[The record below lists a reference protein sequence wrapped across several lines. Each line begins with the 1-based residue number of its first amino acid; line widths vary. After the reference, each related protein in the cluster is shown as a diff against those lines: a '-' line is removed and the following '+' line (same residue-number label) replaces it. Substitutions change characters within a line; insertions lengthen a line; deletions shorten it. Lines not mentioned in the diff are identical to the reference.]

1 MHVDNVSAEQ
11 QLGAEDLGSRSVEQP
26 HADLVVEAASKHYG
40 ATVAL
45 DGVDFQAAAGEVHGL
60 LGENGAGKSTLI
72 KILSGAV
79 SPDSGRIELFGKE
92 VRFRRPA
99 DAQRAGV
106 RTVFQEL
113 SLVPDLTVAENL
125 VFSANNAST
134 GLLRRPRRLR
144 RHAVRVLD
152 SLGVEGIDPD
162 ALAGD
167 LSLEH
172 RQRLEIAK
180 AAAAEPRVLILD
192 EATSALAITE
202 VAWLTRLARHVA
214 TQGTAVLFISHR
226 LNEVRA
232 ACTRATILRNGSA
245 VGTYDLAEIADDLI
259 IEQMLGRRIER
270 LFPDRES
277 QAREKVVLETMA
289 FGPVGRSG
297 GADLVLHE
305 GEILGIGGLQGQGQ
319 AGLLLALYGAVRAKG
334 DAYVDARARRF
345 RSPAQA
351 IAAGVALVPEDRGT
365 QGLLLNKSLKENI
378 ALGILQQVSR
388 YGFVRRE
395 AEADA
400 AQAAITSL
408 GIRAS
413 SPRQLVGQLS
423 GGNQQKVLL
432 AKMMATDARILLLH
446 DPTRGVDIGTKAEIF
461 ETIDALAKRGVSII
475 FFSSD
480 AEELI
485 HVCDRVAVMSGGSII
500 ETLPAAGLT
509 EARLL
514 RAALGGE
521 KA

>member
-1 MHVDNVSAEQ
+1 MHVENPTAQ
-11 QLGAEDLGSRSVEQP
+11 QLAVGDFASRTLEGQRS
-26 HADLVVEAASKHYG
+26 DLVVEAAVKRYG

-45 DGVDFQAAAGEVHGL
+45 DGADFRATSGEVHGL

-79 SPDSGRIELFGKE
+79 SPDSGRIELFGRE
-92 VRFRRPA
+92 VRFRRPI

-125 VFSANNAST
+125 VFSGTDAST

-144 RHAVRVLD
+144 RHAVKVLD

-167 LSLEH
+167 LSLQQ

-180 AAAAEPRVLILD
+180 AVTAEPRVLILD
-192 EATSALAITE
+192 EATSALAATE
-202 VAWLTRLARHVA
+202 VAWLTQLARDVA
-214 TQGTAVLFISHR
+214 AQGAVVLFISHR
-226 LNEVRA
+226 LPEVRA
-232 ACTRATILRNGSA
+232 ACTCATILRNGSA
-245 VGTYDLAEIADDLI
+245 VGTYDLGGIGDDLI
-259 IEQMLGRRIER
+259 IQQMLGRKMER

-277 QAREKVVLETMA
+277 QARERVVLETRG
-289 FGPVGRSG
+289 FGPVSTSG

-334 DAYVDARARRF
+334 DIEVEGRPGRLH
-345 RSPAQA
+345 SPAQA
-351 IAAGVALVPEDRGT
+351 LAAGVALVPEDRGT

-388 YGFVRRE
+388 YGVMRRD
-395 AEADA
+395 AEADVA
-400 AQAAITSL
+400 RRAIASL
-408 GIRAS
+408 QIRAS
-413 SPRQLVGQLS
+413 SPRQLAGQLS

-432 AKMMATDARILLLH
+432 AKMMATEARVLLLH

-461 ETIDALAKRGVSII
+461 QTMDELSKRGISIV

-485 HVCDRVAVMSGGSII
+485 HVCDRVAVMSHGSVV
-500 ETLPAAGLT
+500 ETLETAGLT
-509 EARLL
+509 EERLL
-514 RAALGGE
+514 RAAVRGE
-521 KA
+521 GK